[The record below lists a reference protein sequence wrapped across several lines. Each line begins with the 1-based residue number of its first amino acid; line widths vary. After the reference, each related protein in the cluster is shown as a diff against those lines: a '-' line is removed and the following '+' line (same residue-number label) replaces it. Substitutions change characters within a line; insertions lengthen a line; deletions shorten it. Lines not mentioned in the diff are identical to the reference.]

1 LPRRHPRQK
10 KSTRKPSRKALPS
23 HRFRTVREEL
33 KWLRSQVTELE
44 RLAAIGQLA
53 TTIVRQAWNPLTSLA
68 LSIELLARRT
78 ESPEVLA
85 KLAHIDAERRRVA
98 NLLKDFLEFAE
109 LRRHG
114 KKPRISERTS
124 DPPSV

>member
-23 HRFRTVREEL
+23 HRSRTVQEEL
-33 KWLRSQVTELE
+33 EWLRSQVAELE

-53 TTIVRQAWNPLTSLA
+53 TTVVRQAWNPLTSLA
-68 LSIELLARRT
+68 LSIELLVRRT
-78 ESPEVLA
+78 ENPEILT

-98 NLLKDFLEFAE
+98 NLLKDFLEIAE
-109 LRRHG
+109 VRRRG
-114 KKPRISERTS
+114 KKPWISEKGS